1 MDDSF
6 VHRQTV
12 NGNIV
17 LECPATYYIVLIK
30 GRDVLKGRALPKL
43 NAYSGGDLI
52 YTFFLTTNRRQGN
65 LINCLCNI
73 FQMDYDSVV
82 AFPCSDQLGLYP
94 CPPSWMVM

>member
-52 YTFFLTTNRRQGN
+52 YTFF
-65 LINCLCNI
+65 
-73 FQMDYDSVV
+73 
-82 AFPCSDQLGLYP
+82 
-94 CPPSWMVM
+94 